1 MILCCGEALI
11 DFLPANGTEGKTA
24 FQPFNGGAVFN
35 VAIALGRMGR
45 PVGFLGGLSTDFFG
59 QQLTQGLRDSGVDI
73 SGGFSKQRHEDPIQS
88 RNVFHSSCK

>member
-59 QQLTQGLRDSGVDI
+59 QQPYPRTARQRRRYQRGL
-73 SGGFSKQRHEDPIQS
+73 FQAAA
-88 RNVFHSSCK
+88 